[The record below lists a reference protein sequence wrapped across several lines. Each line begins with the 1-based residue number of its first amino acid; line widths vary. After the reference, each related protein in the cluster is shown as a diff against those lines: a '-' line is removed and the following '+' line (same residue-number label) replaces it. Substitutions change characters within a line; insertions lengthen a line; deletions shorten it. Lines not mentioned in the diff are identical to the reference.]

1 MKRHRRQDKKS
12 NICLIRVLMER
23 LENMREEAI
32 FKEIMVEKFPRLM
45 EIYVLTNIG
54 STIYTKQ
61 DK

>member
-1 MKRHRRQDKKS
+1 
-12 NICLIRVLMER
+12 MER
-23 LENMREEAI
+23 LENMREEAM